1 LKKLSVVIPVYYNE
15 GSLPDLFAELMKV
28 EEQLRASR
36 GIELEII
43 FVDDGS
49 GDGSFGELLKIKEQ
63 RQNTVIIKLARNF
76 GAIHAVKTGLQYVT
90 GDCFT
95 MLAAD
100 LQDPPELLISM
111 ADKWLAGSKFV
122 ICVRESRQD
131 PLLSKMFARMYYGI
145 LRMAVS
151 KDYPSGGFDLALM
164 DSLMLPYLQH
174 SGKNI
179 NISLFAYWLGFEPE
193 VINYQRQERVHGK
206 SRWTFSKKFTYLL
219 DSILGFSVV
228 PIRMISFTGFVVAL
242 LSFIYGVVLVVN
254 ANINHEIVPGFTT
267 IATLV
272 SFLLGLIIIMLGI
285 IGEYLWRIFDE
296 VNQRPEYVIHE
307 VH

>member
-1 LKKLSVVIPVYYNE
+1 MKKLSVVIPVYYNE
-15 GSLPDLFAELMKV
+15 GSLPGLLAELTRV
-28 EEQLRASR
+28 ENELQSSR

-49 GDGSFGELLKIKEQ
+49 GDNSFAELMKIKEQ
-63 RQNTVIIKLARNF
+63 RPATKVIKLARNF

-100 LQDPPELLISM
+100 LQDPPELLLTM

-131 PLLSKMFARMYYGI
+131 PLLSKMFARIYYSI
-145 LRMAVS
+145 LRLAVTQ
-151 KDYPSGGFDLALM
+151 DYPSGGFDLALM
-164 DSLMLPYLQH
+164 DGLLLPYLQQ

-193 VINYQRQERVHGK
+193 IIYYQRREREHGK

-228 PIRMISFTGFVVAL
+228 PIRMISFTGFIVAL
-242 LSFIYGVVLVVN
+242 LSFIYGVFLVVN
-254 ANINHEIVPGFTT
+254 ASINHAIVPGFTT
-267 IATLV
+267 IATLI

-296 VNQRPEYVIHE
+296 VNKRPEYVIHE
-307 VH
+307 VY

>member
-1 LKKLSVVIPVYYNE
+1 MKKLSVVIPVYYNE
-15 GSLPDLFAELMKV
+15 GSLPELFAELMRV
-28 EEQLRASR
+28 EEILRRSR
-36 GIELEII
+36 GIELELI

-49 GDGSFGELLKIKEQ
+49 GDNSFAELMKIKQ
-63 RQNTVIIKLARNF
+63 IRPDTCVVKLARNF
-76 GAIHAVKTGLQYVT
+76 GAIHAIKTGLQYVT

-100 LQDPPELLISM
+100 LQDPPELLVEM

-131 PLLSKMFARMYYGI
+131 PFLSKAFARLYYGI
-145 LRMAVS
+145 LRLTVT
-151 KDYPSGGFDLALM
+151 KTYPSGGFDLALM
-164 DSLMLPYLQH
+164 DELLLPYLQR

-193 VINYQRQERVHGK
+193 VIYYERRERAHGK

-228 PIRMISFTGFVVAL
+228 PIRIISFTGLIVAL
-242 LSFIYGVVLVVN
+242 LSFIYGIVLIFNASVN
-254 ANINHEIVPGFTT
+254 HVIVPGFTT

-272 SFLLGLIIIMLGI
+272 AFLLGLIIIMLGI
-285 IGEYLWRIFDE
+285 IGEYLWRVFDE
-296 VNQRPEYVIHE
+296 VNRRPEYVIHE
-307 VH
+307 VY

>member
-1 LKKLSVVIPVYYNE
+1 MKKLSVVIPVYYNE
-15 GSLPDLFAELMKV
+15 GSLPGLLAELTRV
-28 EEQLRASR
+28 ENELKSSR

-49 GDGSFGELLKIKEQ
+49 GDNSFGELMKIKEQ
-63 RQNTVIIKLARNF
+63 RPLTKVIKLARNF

-100 LQDPPELLISM
+100 LQDPPELLLTM

-131 PLLSKMFARMYYGI
+131 PLISKMFARIYYSI
-145 LRMAVS
+145 LRLAVTR
-151 KDYPSGGFDLALM
+151 DYPSGGFDLALM
-164 DSLMLPYLQH
+164 DALLLPYLQQ

-193 VINYQRQERVHGK
+193 VIYYQRREREHGK

-228 PIRMISFTGFVVAL
+228 PIRMISFTGFIVAL
-242 LSFIYGVVLVVN
+242 LSFVYGVFLVVN
-254 ANINHEIVPGFTT
+254 ASINHAIVPGFTT
-267 IATLV
+267 IATLI

-296 VNQRPEYVIHE
+296 INKRPEYVIHE
-307 VH
+307 IY